1 MTYTRKQGQGP
12 GAGHTVRGP
21 RLLGALA
28 LMATVGFAG
37 CDSLLDVENPNN
49 VAQEDVEQPQALTA
63 MVNGS
68 ANRSASAHAFV
79 IRMTTTVGDES
90 TQTGSWDAA
99 RDMNNG
105 NLRDRGNA
113 DVNSGFN
120 EAAVGRWMADEAL
133 ALARGFE
140 AEGLARPADVM
151 DAFLY
156 AGLARLLIAD
166 HFEDFVFS
174 NRIEAG
180 PPVGAD
186 NMGQVYDQALEL
198 FASMQTRA
206 QAEGDT
212 ERRLQAVGLIARTH
226 WAKALWQKMHPR
238 GSVPADPLVNSTAA
252 VSAAQDFFAL
262 NPPADWR
269 FSQEYGTGSQ
279 QNTLSNWVN
288 TRREIRP
295 SDRHII
301 ATAGSGVEEVILEDP
316 IDGIVDPALSRRIWE
331 IVDAVNWA
339 PIPLVSTREM
349 HLILAEA
356 ALAAGNSAEFES
368 RINAV
373 RAVEEGLSPYS
384 GQIPALE
391 ILVHSR
397 EVNLYMQGRRLMDQY
412 RFGIHSPT
420 WLPSSDAIVRPGS
433 FFPIGEEEHQ
443 TNCFLLGTC

>member
-1 MTYTRKQGQGP
+1 MTYIQQQGAGQG
-12 GAGHTVRGP
+12 AGRRAGGP

-28 LMATVGFAG
+28 LMAAVGVAG

-63 MVNGS
+63 MVNGA
-68 ANRSASAHAFV
+68 ANRGAVAHAFV
-79 IRMTTTVGDES
+79 IRMSTTVSDET

-105 NLRDRGNA
+105 NLRDPGNA
-113 DVNSGFN
+113 DVNDGFN
-120 EAAVGRWMADEAL
+120 DAAVGRWMADETL
-133 ALARGFE
+133 ALAQNFE
-140 AEGLARPADVM
+140 QEGLARPADVM

-166 HFEDFVFS
+166 NFEDFVYS
-174 NRIEAG
+174 NRTQSG
-180 PPVGAD
+180 PPIGTD
-186 NMGQVYDQALEL
+186 NMGQVYDQALDL
-198 FASMQTRA
+198 FTSMRTRA
-206 QAEGDT
+206 QAAQDT
-212 ERRLQAVGLIARTH
+212 ERQLQAAALIARTH
-226 WAKALWQKMHPR
+226 WSKALWQKMHPR
-238 GSVPADPLVNSTAA
+238 GNVPGDPLVNSSAA
-252 VSAAQDFFAL
+252 VSAVQDFFAL

-301 ATAGSGVEEVILEDP
+301 ATAGSGVQEVILEDP

-331 IVDAVNWA
+331 VVDAVNWA
-339 PIPLVSTREM
+339 PIPMVSTREM

-356 ALAAGNSAEFES
+356 ALAAGSTGEFEN

-373 RAVEEGLSPYS
+373 RALEEGLSPYT
-384 GQIPALE
+384 GQLPALDML
-391 ILVHSR
+391 IHTR
-397 EVNLYMQGRRLMDQY
+397 EVNLYLQGRRLMDQY
-412 RFGIHSPT
+412 RFGIQSAT
-420 WLPSSDAIVRPGS
+420 WLPSSDAVTRPGS
-433 FFPIGEEEHQ
+433 FFPIGEEERQ
-443 TNCFLLGTC
+443 TNCHFLGTC